1 MNINLHI
8 ERLVLDGLPVG
19 SHEGPLVEAA
29 VAAEL
34 TRMFAGGG
42 FGEGTPRGGTRPLVR
57 AEAIRMDGS
66 GGAEG
71 LGKQIG
77 QAVFGGIGK

>member
-1 MNINLHI
+1 MNVNLHI

-29 VAAEL
+29 IAAEL
-34 TRMFAGGG
+34 TRMFAEGS
-42 FGEGTPRGGTRPLVR
+42 FGAGVPRGRATPLVC
-57 AEAIRMDGS
+57 AEAIRMES

-71 LGKQIG
+71 LGVQIG